1 MPRFARIA
9 PARVITIRTP
19 ILAKGRTILK
29 FSFETQVRI
38 FGNVADA
45 ITRFAPF
52 GHSFGR
58 VNFTFPNSQDKPLP
72 RMLGFCQ
79 MKNSFT
85 LRLSS
90 ILVATL
96 VIALFAAASAIAQ
109 SNQIFR
115 LDGGNSTYA
124 FGVNDHGELQP
135 IYWGG
140 RVGAPDAFP
149 PAHSLPEMASF
160 DSPYTTTPQEYA
172 GWGAGLFT
180 EPALKATFAD
190 GNRDLVLHFVS
201 AAPHDP
207 HSIEVLLKDISR
219 EIYVTLR
226 YSIDAETGILA
237 RSATIENK
245 DKQPVVIEQAAA
257 AQWTLPPARYIL
269 NYLTGRWGGEWTM
282 NQEPIHGGARVLES
296 RRGTTGHQANPWF
309 AISRD
314 DSQSFSGPFTA
325 GEEHGEVWFGAL
337 AWSGSWR
344 FTIEQNQLDFVRV
357 TGGFNPFD
365 FGYKLKPGEK
375 LETPVFYAGYSN
387 HGLGGASRLLHR
399 FELAHILPQSPDPKP
414 RPVIYN
420 SWEATE
426 FRVDEPGQVVL
437 AEKAASIGVDRFVM
451 DDGWFGQR
459 KDDHAGLGD
468 WYVNPQKFPNGL
480 KPLID
485 KVHALGMDFGLWV
498 EPEMINPDSDLY
510 RKHPDWV
517 LNFPGRPRS
526 ESRNQLVLNLARP
539 DVRDYIA
546 GFLDKLLTEYDIA
559 FLKWDYNRNW
569 SEPGWDQV
577 PVDEQKKVYVEFI
590 RNLYFILA
598 ELRKKHPKVEI
609 ESCSGGGGRVDLGIL
624 RYTDE
629 VWPSDN
635 TDPFDRLSMQDGFSY
650 AYPPQIMMAWVTD
663 SPHWA
668 NGRATSLTYRMLS
681 SMQGSLGIGANLN
694 HWTAE
699 DFATAK
705 RLIAAY
711 HSVQRTIVRGDLY
724 RLISPRDN
732 SQFSVTESVSNDK
745 NQAVVFA
752 FTHSTIQSRTLP
764 LLQLQALDPNALYKL
779 TMIEGKSRP
788 ETPKT
793 ATGSWW
799 MNHGLRLELRGDF
812 QATAFE
818 LDRQP

>member
-1 MPRFARIA
+1 MQISWKSRFASIFSLVLYFILLAA
-9 PARVITIRTP
+9 P
-19 ILAKGRTILK
+19 
-29 FSFETQVRI
+29 
-38 FGNVADA
+38 
-45 ITRFAPF
+45 
-52 GHSFGR
+52 
-58 VNFTFPNSQDKPLP
+58 
-72 RMLGFCQ
+72 
-79 MKNSFT
+79 
-85 LRLSS
+85 
-90 ILVATL
+90 
-96 VIALFAAASAIAQ
+96 FAAAQ
-109 SNQIFR
+109 STQVFR

-124 FGVNDHGELQP
+124 FGVNERGELQP
-135 IYWGG
+135 LYWGG
-140 RVGAPDAFP
+140 RIAPHDAFP
-149 PAHSLPEMASF
+149 PAHSFPEMASF
-160 DSPYTTTPQEYA
+160 DSPYTTTPQEYS

-180 EPALKATFAD
+180 EPALKVTFPD
-190 GNRDLVLHFVS
+190 GNRDLVLHFVRATPNGS
-201 AAPHDP
+201 Q
-207 HSIEVLLKDISR
+207 SLEILLKDISR

-226 YSIDAETGILA
+226 YSIDPQTGVLA
-237 RSATIENK
+237 RSANIENK
-245 DKQPVVIEQAAA
+245 DQLPVIIEQAAA
-257 AQWTLPPARYIL
+257 AQFTLPPARYTL
-269 NYLTGRWGGEWTM
+269 NYLTGRWAGEWTL
-282 NQEPIHGGARVLES
+282 NQESIHGGERVIES
-296 RRGTTGHQANPWF
+296 RRGSTGHQANPWF

-314 DSQSFSGPFTA
+314 DSHSFTGPFSA

-365 FGYKLKPGEK
+365 FGYKLKPGEH
-375 LETPVFYAGYSN
+375 LETPVFYAGYSD

-399 FELAHILPQSPDPKP
+399 FEIAHVLPQAPDPKP

-426 FRVDEPGQVVL
+426 FRVDQPGQVAL

-526 ESRNQLVLNLARP
+526 ESRNQLILNLARP
-539 DVRDYIA
+539 DVRDYLA
-546 GFLDKLLTEYDIA
+546 GFLDKILTENDIA

-577 PVDEQKKVYVEFI
+577 PIDEQKKVYVEFI
-590 RNLYFILA
+590 RNLYSILA
-598 ELRKKHPKVEI
+598 DLRKKHPKVEI

-624 RYTDE
+624 HYTDE

-635 TDPFDRLSMQDGFSY
+635 TDPFDRISMQDGFSY

-699 DFATAK
+699 DFSNAK

-711 HSVQRTIVRGDLY
+711 HSLQHTIVRGDLY
-724 RLISPRDN
+724 RLISPRDG
-732 SQFSVTESVSNDK
+732 SQFSVTESVSPDK

-752 FTHSTIQSRTLP
+752 FTHSTIQARTLP
-764 LLQLQALDPNALYKL
+764 LLQLQGLDPDAQYKL
-779 TMIEGKSRP
+779 TLIEGKARP
-788 ETPKT
+788 ETPT
-793 ATGSWW
+793 LATGAWW
-799 MNHGLRLELRGDF
+799 MHHGLNLELRGDF
-812 QATAFE
+812 QAAAFH